1 MPDHGRIEVLLQEDR
16 LFPPSAAFAAQANA
30 TAELYHR
37 AKEDRLGFWAEMA
50 RRLDWSHP
58 WDQVMEWNP
67 PFVKW
72 FVGGKI
78 NACYNCVDR
87 HLATHRRNK
96 AAIVWEGEPGDHRI
110 LTYQDLYREV
120 CKFANVLRSY
130 GVGRGDRVAIYMP
143 MIPELPVAMLACAR
157 LGAVH
162 TVIFGGFSPESLRD
176 RINDAQ
182 AKVVVTADGGWRRG
196 NVVPLKENT
205 DEAIAGCPSVQ
216 KVIVVRRVGQESLV
230 ANWRDG
236 RDVWWHTAMRHAPH
250 QCQAE
255 EMDAED
261 PLYILYTSGS
271 TGKPKGVL
279 HTTGGYLTGIAATH
293 HHVFDGKETDV
304 YWCTADIGWVTGHS
318 YIVYGP
324 LANGATSV
332 MYEGTPDYPDW
343 GRHWAII
350 EKHGVNTYYT
360 APTAIRAFVKQG
372 AEWPNKHDL
381 STLRLIGTV
390 GEPINPEAWMW
401 YHEHIG
407 KGKTPIVDTWWQTET
422 GMILIT
428 PLPGVTA
435 TKPGSATTPFPGIEP
450 EIVDA
455 AGNPVGRGQG
465 GFLVLKSPWP
475 AQLRSLWGDPERY
488 VNTYFHRWGPSV
500 YVTGDGAKYD
510 QNGYFIIVGRVDD
523 VVNVSGHRIGT
534 FEVESALVDHH
545 TVAESAVIGRSHEL
559 KGQAIS
565 AFVILKKGVEG
576 TIALNKE
583 LREHVARKIG
593 ALARPEEIYFTAD
606 LPKTRSGKI
615 MRRLLR
621 DIAEGRALGD
631 TTTLADPM
639 VIQSL
644 KDKYEE
650 SEAGD

>member
-1 MPDHGRIEVLLQEDR
+1 MVAAEEKIEALLNENR
-16 LFPPSAAFAAQANA
+16 LFPPSQAFAAQANA
-30 TAELYHR
+30 TAELYER
-37 AKEDRLGFWAEMA
+37 SKADRLGFWAEMA
-50 RRLDWSHP
+50 ERLHWFRK
-58 WDQVMEWNP
+58 WDTVMEWNP

-72 FVGGKI
+72 FVGGKT

-87 HLATHRRNK
+87 HLTTHRRNK
-96 AAIVWEGEPGDHRI
+96 AAIIWEGEPGDHRI
-110 LTYQDLYREV
+110 LTYQDLHREV
-120 CKFANVLRSY
+120 GKFANVLRSF
-130 GVGRGDRVAIYMP
+130 GVKRGDRVAIYMP
-143 MIPELPVAMLACAR
+143 MIPELPIAMLACAR
-157 LGAVH
+157 IGAPH
-162 TVIFGGFSPESLRD
+162 TVVFGGFSPDSLRD

-205 DEAIAGCPSVQ
+205 DAAVAECPSVL
-216 KVIVVRRVGQESLV
+216 KVVVVRRVGQESLV

-236 RDVWWHTAMRHAPH
+236 RDVWWHTVMRHAP
-250 QCQAE
+250 QDCPAE

-279 HTTGGYLTGIAATH
+279 HTTGGYMTGVAATH

-350 EKHGVNTYYT
+350 EKHGVNIYYT

-372 AEWPNKHDL
+372 TEWPNKYDL

-455 AGNPVGRGQG
+455 AGNPVGRGEG
-465 GFLVLKSPWP
+465 GYLVLKSPWP
-475 AQLRSLWGDPERY
+475 AQLRNVWGDPDRY

-565 AFVILKKGVEG
+565 AFVILKKGIEG
-576 TIALNKE
+576 TPALNKE
-583 LREHVARKIG
+583 LREHVAKKIG

-631 TTTLADPM
+631 TTTLADPA
-639 VIQSL
+639 VVQKL
-644 KDKYEE
+644 KDNYEE
-650 SEAGD
+650 SEGA